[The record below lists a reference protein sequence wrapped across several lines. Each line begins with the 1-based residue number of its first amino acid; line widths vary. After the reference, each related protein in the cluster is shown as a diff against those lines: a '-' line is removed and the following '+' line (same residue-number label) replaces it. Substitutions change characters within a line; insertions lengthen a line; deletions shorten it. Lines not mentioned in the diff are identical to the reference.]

1 MSSFAF
7 RIQLRDALD
16 DEDADRLYEAFD
28 EEIAIED
35 GPKGHFVGF
44 EREARSFLDAA
55 LDAVAEV
62 IELGFEPLAIED
74 ELVSMADIAERSGR
88 SRQSVSM
95 LVSGQRGPGGFPRA
109 VAGNVRSPLW
119 HWADVA
125 AWLGRAEGHEAVA
138 EDRIRTIASIN
149 GALANRVLTRERP
162 KDLQR
167 IQKRLAG

>member
-1 MSSFAF
+1 MTSFTF
-7 RIQLRDALD
+7 RVQLHDEID
-16 DEDADRLYEAFD
+16 DQDADRLYEMFD
-28 EEIAIED
+28 EEISIED

-44 EREARSFLDAA
+44 DREAESFLDAV

-74 ELVSMADIAERSGR
+74 ELVSMADVAERTGR

-95 LVSGQRGPGGFPRA
+95 LVSGQRGSGNFPRP

-119 HWADVA
+119 HWADIA
-125 AWLGRAEGHEAVA
+125 AWFENTEGNNVVC

-149 GALANRVLTRERP
+149 GALANRVLARERP
-162 KDLQR
+162 KDVKR
-167 IQKRLAG
+167 IKQRLAG